1 MAYTKCA
8 ERSGKEEFMSK
19 VSVIMPAY
27 NAEKYIGEAIESIL
41 TQTYRDFELII
52 VNDGSID
59 RTEKIILS
67 YSDSRIVYLKN
78 ETNIKISDTLNRGIN
93 IAQGEYIARMDSDD
107 IALPERFERQVA
119 YMDQNPK
126 CVVCGTAAILFG
138 EGMQEKTVVP
148 TDDPGYVKGQ
158 MVFQCP
164 VIHPSVMIRKSTLQQ
179 NQIHYNSEYNG
190 TEDFE
195 LWWRLARYG
204 EVISLREKL
213 IRYRMH
219 PNQIT
224 RGKDYNKFPVH
235 QKFLIKRMHDM
246 GITLSG
252 KEMLVFQRYCDGET
266 SSMEQKDVVVF
277 LRILKKIKDGF
288 PTVFP
293 NEKKSCKAVL
303 NDAAITCLL
312 DCKNISKRH
321 AKREYGKYLATNIT
335 VQGLKQYI
343 IMLMSN

>member
-1 MAYTKCA
+1 MP
-8 ERSGKEEFMSK
+8 K

-41 TQTYRDFELII
+41 AQTCRDFELII
-52 VNDGSID
+52 VNDGSTD
-59 RTEKIILS
+59 RTEEIILS
-67 YSDSRIVYLKN
+67 YCDPRIVYLKN
-78 ETNIKISDTLNRGIN
+78 ETNFKISDTLNRGID

-138 EGMQEKTVVP
+138 EGMEEQTVVP
-148 TDDPGYVKGQ
+148 SNDPRYVKGQ
-158 MVFQCP
+158 MIFHCP
-164 VIHPSVMIRKSTLQQ
+164 IIHPSVIIRKSTLQQ

-204 EVISLREKL
+204 EVTSLREKL
-213 IRYRMH
+213 IRYRIH

-224 RGKDYNKFPVH
+224 RGKDYNKFSVH
-235 QKFLIKRMHDM
+235 QKFLIKRMRDM
-246 GITLSG
+246 GITLSD
-252 KEMLVFQRYCDGET
+252 KEMLVFQSYCDGET
-266 SSMEQKDVVVF
+266 FNMEQKDVEVF
-277 LRILKKIKDGF
+277 LRILEKIKDGF
-288 PTVFP
+288 SAVFP

-303 NDAAITCLL
+303 NDAAITCLSG
-312 DCKNISKRH
+312 CKNISKRQ
-321 AKREYGKYLATNIT
+321 AKRGYGKYLTTNIT

-343 IMLMSN
+343 MMLMSN